1 MIPPKKEF
9 MEAAIEEAIKTRNK
23 GDYAVG
29 AVIVKGDRIISKSGN
44 RVRLDED
51 PTHHA
56 EIVAIRKAA
65 KILGKRFLE
74 NCILYTTHEPCPMC
88 AAAAIW
94 ARMNGIISGARL
106 EDMIDYRIK
115 NGNYNRTWRTI
126 DIPASKILEK
136 GDPKLFLIEDF
147 MRKECKKLFHT

>member
-1 MIPPKKEF
+1 MIQPKKEF

-29 AVIVKGDRIISKSGN
+29 AVIVKGNRIISKSGN

-51 PTHHA
+51 PTQHA
-56 EIVAIRKAA
+56 EMVAIRKAA
-65 KILGKRFLE
+65 KVLGKRFLE

-94 ARMNGIISGARL
+94 ARMSGIISGARL
-106 EDMIDYRIK
+106 EDMIDYKIK
-115 NGNYNRTWRTI
+115 KGTYNRTWRTI

-136 GDPKLFLIEDF
+136 GDPKLFLIEEF